1 MEVNITRYEAQRKNV
16 INYLNPKNEKEY
28 ESLFNKLNNK
38 ININDLNIIK
48 YIFKEKDLIHDYLY
62 NKEIIIDLIFDNK
75 HINFSSLFYL
85 NLLIESNSIFINY
98 SYQLDA
104 IVQVNNLHNIYKNNN
119 IIRIIIAKNLIVL
132 INNYRGFEL
141 YDEYTDEKIIKP
153 IEKKNN
159 EFISENIKY
168 FNEININWNDNYINK
183 KKIDEIY
190 IEIIIFALK
199 NNNEDYEYMYK
210 LLKHLDLELIDLTEI
225 MITKLLNYFNE
236 QNKDLLIDKN
246 NLFNKKIINY
256 LYLIFKFIL
265 KDSVDIFQFP
275 FLLKIRDILIDLIEK
290 DKSKKIFSDLN
301 KDFKMKYK
309 YVFKYLFKNKYN
321 ENDLDSIFDNQKR
334 INIISTKIPKEI
346 KTLKIPMEILKP
358 KEKKNKT
365 ENNTFNDKNKTKI
378 KVWGKTIIKID
389 EKKLKKIIK
398 NKIFKYPYYNSW
410 KIKEDIYQTTCYYP
424 YKYIKLKFIVH
435 YNIRTKEIIKIIDG
449 NE

>member
-1 MEVNITRYEAQRKNV
+1 
-16 INYLNPKNEKEY
+16 
-28 ESLFNKLNNK
+28 
-38 ININDLNIIK
+38 
-48 YIFKEKDLIHDYLY
+48 
-62 NKEIIIDLIFDNK
+62 
-75 HINFSSLFYL
+75 
-85 NLLIESNSIFINY
+85 
-98 SYQLDA
+98 
-104 IVQVNNLHNIYKNNN
+104 
-119 IIRIIIAKNLIVL
+119 
-132 INNYRGFEL
+132 
-141 YDEYTDEKIIKP
+141 
-153 IEKKNN
+153 
-159 EFISENIKY
+159 
-168 FNEININWNDNYINK
+168 
-183 KKIDEIY
+183 
-190 IEIIIFALK
+190 
-199 NNNEDYEYMYK
+199 MYK

-265 KDSVDIFQFP
+265 KESVDIFQFP
-275 FLLKIRDILIDLIEK
+275 LLLKIRDILIDLIEK
-290 DKSKKIFSDLN
+290 DKSKKIISDLN

-398 NKIFKYPYYNSW
+398 NKISKYPYYNSW

-449 NE
+449 KE